1 MKDYPYKARENMVPL
16 NVLKVQKVE
25 HFEVMHKKIG
35 EIFRSEMDEEDVII
49 EFKSNYFSD

>member
-1 MKDYPYKARENMVPL
+1 MVPL